1 MSVHNLKFT
10 DHELAKA
17 AGYSDYRE
25 LAKAVREQHDPAVV
39 AAERQELQMAADM
52 AWQDQLAK
60 APPLPAGQ
68 ARLDAMIAKV
78 MTERG
83 VDEGQATVEIL
94 KTEASRAA
102 YARLR
107 RAEATGETDS
117 GLLLAEAETLH
128 KRHGEPEETIAQT
141 LLRLAAGDAE
151 VAQLVRDLEA
161 GA

>member
-68 ARLDAMIAKV
+68 ARLDAMIAAGKEMAGPGTWEFTKA
-78 MTERG
+78 MTH
-83 VDEGQATVEIL
+83 APEID
-94 KTEASRAA
+94 A
-102 YARLR
+102 
-107 RAEATGETDS
+107 
-117 GLLLAEAETLH
+117 LLS
-128 KRHGEPEETIAQT
+128 KG
-141 LLRLAAGDAE
+141 AGK
-151 VAQLVRDLEA
+151 
-161 GA
+161 